1 MLITDKNLLKN
12 YCDKNRIWQGIPG
25 IEVTKGGRIFSAF
38 YTGGSDE
45 EIGNYIVLLKSDDG
59 VNFSEPIAAV
69 CKKNAR
75 CFDECI
81 WIDPSGRLWLIWSVM
96 PDNAVYGVICEN
108 PDAKE
113 LKWGEEFLI
122 GYDVMLNKPIV
133 LTTGEWLFPISVWGE
148 RVLSWM
154 PEPGRRT
161 KQNELGAF
169 VYRTT
174 DEGKTFEKLGKVVH
188 PDHSYDEHMLIELK
202 DYRIMMLTR
211 TMSGI
216 GVSYSYD
223 RGETWTDPGDSGLGG
238 GNSRFH
244 IRRLKSGNILLVIG
258 GENRKELFAMIS
270 EDECKT
276 WKHKFILDEREQ
288 VSYPD
293 AAESD
298 DGYIYIT
305 YDRDRGCGKKNF
317 DEVYASAREIL
328 YAKITEADIAA
339 DQIITKGSVLKRIIS
354 KLGKYEGKE
363 YSFEDKPRLKE
374 LVPYF
379 AAGNKNEILEKIFE
393 YFYCE
398 IKPALTSDEHKALDN
413 LADKLGSGE
422 NKEQTVYK
430 ITRLLYNAK
439 RNDKTDVADL
449 ARKIILGNLPNKLSE
464 EKIAENLSIGRYYLH
479 YRFKMQTGITV
490 EKYIDVLANIKNK
503 NSFRGDFNGKTV

>member
-1 MLITDKNLLKN
+1 MLITDKDLLKN
-12 YCDKNRIWQGIPG
+12 YYAKNRIWQGIPG
-25 IEVTKGGRIFSAF
+25 IEVTKDGRIFSAF

-45 EIGNYIVLLKSDDG
+45 ELGNYIVLLKSDDG

-69 CKKNAR
+69 CKENAR

-81 WIDPSGRLWLIWSVM
+81 WIDPSGRLWLTWSVM

-113 LKWGEEFLI
+113 LEWGEEFLI

-133 LTTGEWLFPISVWGE
+133 LSTGEWLFPISVWGE
-148 RVLSWM
+148 RVWSWM
-154 PEPGRRT
+154 PERRT
-161 KQNELGAF
+161 KQGELGAF

-188 PDHSYDEHMLIELK
+188 PDHAYDEHMLIELK

-223 RGETWTDPGDSGLGG
+223 RGETWTAPCDSGLGG

-244 IRRLKSGNILLVIG
+244 IRRLKSGNILLVTG
-258 GENRKELFAMIS
+258 GENRKGLFAMIS

-276 WKHKFILDEREQ
+276 WKHKFVLDEREQ

-293 AAESD
+293 AVEGD

-305 YDRDRGCGKKNF
+305 YDRDRGCEKKNF

-339 DQIITKGSVLKRIIS
+339 DKIVTKGSALKCIIS
-354 KLGKYEGKE
+354 KLGEYEGEE
-363 YSFEDKPRLKE
+363 YFFEDKPRLKE

-379 AAGNKNEILEKIFE
+379 TIGNKNEILEKIFE
-393 YFYCE
+393 YFYRE
-398 IKPALTSDEHKALDN
+398 LKPALTADEHKILDN
-413 LADKLGSGE
+413 LTDELDSGE

-430 ITRLLYNAK
+430 ITQLLYNAE

-449 ARKIILGNLPNKLSE
+449 TRKLILENLPNKLSE

-490 EKYIDVLANIKNK
+490 EKYIDVLEDIKQADK
-503 NSFRGDFNGKTV
+503 

>member
-1 MLITDKNLLKN
+1 MLITSEKELKK
-12 YCDKNRIWQGIPG
+12 YYTEQRIWQGIPG
-25 IEVTKGGRIFSAF
+25 IEVTKKGRIFSAF

-45 EIGNYIVLLKSDDG
+45 ERGNYIVLLKSDDG

-69 CKKNAR
+69 YKENSR

-96 PDNAVYGVICEN
+96 PNNALYGVICEN

-113 LKWGEEFLI
+113 LEWGEEFLI
-122 GYDVMLNKPIV
+122 GYDVMLNKPTV
-133 LTTGEWLFPISVWGE
+133 LSTGEWLFPISVWGE
-148 RVLSWM
+148 RVWSWM
-154 PEPGRRT
+154 PERRT
-161 KQNELGAF
+161 KQEELGAF
-169 VYRTT
+169 VYRTN
-174 DEGKTFEKLGKVVH
+174 DKGKSFEKLGKVVH
-188 PDHSYDEHMLIELK
+188 PDHAYDEHMLIELK

-223 RGETWTDPGDSGLGG
+223 RGETWTKPGDSGLGG

-258 GENRKELFAMIS
+258 GQNRKGLTAMIS

-276 WKHKFILDEREQ
+276 WKHKFVLDEREQ

-293 AAESD
+293 AAEND

-339 DQIITKGSVLKRIIS
+339 DEIVTKGSALKCIIS
-354 KLGKYEGKE
+354 KLGKYEGEE

-393 YFYCE
+393 YFYRE
-398 IKPALTSDEHKALDN
+398 LRPALTADEHMALDN
-413 LADKLGSGE
+413 LADELGSGK
-422 NKEQTVYK
+422 NREQTVYK
-430 ITRLLYNAK
+430 ITRLLYNAE
-439 RNDKTDVADL
+439 RYDKTDVADL
-449 ARKIILGNLPNKLSE
+449 TRKLILEKLPNKLSE
-464 EKIAENLSIGRYYLH
+464 EKIAENMGIGRYYLH

-490 EKYIDVLANIKNK
+490 KKYIDVLAEIKNK
-503 NSFRGDFNGKTV
+503 NSYRGDFNGKTV